1 MSEPSRAI
9 VHADQLQAITPIVP
23 TQGVPSGSRG
33 VLITAHPS
41 GGVVM
46 VAYNGN
52 VLAMLHNPAGTVT
65 GPERAWKPTWPKTR
79 LADRPGGLAG
89 QGTCSYVSA
98 SSPADV
104 LASYGWAADAPV
116 IGAGDD
122 MICHGNFAPWQ
133 SILCDEVGKAST
145 LPLWITTAQIDLV
158 RSVATKVGRA
168 VRPAP
173 RARSCP
179 CRALARTGC
188 WSGCAASTRS
198 CSCSLRPGG
207 RGPTRPRRLTGCWR
221 CGIPTAPSRPD
232 RNQRGLV
239 LCWSPPTPGGLRRHH
254 GSRSRR
260 A

>member
-33 VLITAHPS
+33 VLITAYPS

-52 VLAMLHNPAGTVT
+52 VLAMLHYPAGTVT

-79 LADRPGGLAG
+79 LAGAQGTDTLWIALEASPAG
-89 QGTCSYVSA
+89 QGTCRYVSA

-173 RARSCP
+173 PSP
-179 CRALARTGC
+179 VL
-188 WSGCAASTRS
+188 
-198 CSCSLRPGG
+198 SLQSLGSHGMLVRV
-207 RGPTRPRRLTGCWR
+207 
-221 CGIPTAPSRPD
+221 
-232 RNQRGLV
+232 RGLDEIVFV
-239 LCWSPPTPGGLRRHH
+239 LAAARGAWSNEATPPDWLLEVRDTYRPF
-254 GSRSRR
+254 
-260 A
+260 AA